1 MGWEI
6 LGTIAGGLLGGL
18 ASKKS
23 KGGTETVDKSPWA
36 PAQPWLLNNIATGQN
51 LQNYY
56 QQNPFNQQQIQA
68 YNNLFG
74 DLDNFRSRIAP
85 GLFDKANQMMNG
97 GYQRQ
102 SYARPGMAGYSQ
114 GGLLQQPAQA
124 GSQQPVFGIPQA
136 GGYSLLSMQSP
147 VQQQPQPQQPAFDAK
162 TVAQLV
168 QEEFARREQER
179 QRAEWNIS

>member
-18 ASKKS
+18 GSKKS
-23 KGGTETVDKSPWA
+23 KGGTETQDRSPWA
-36 PAQPWLLNNIATGQN
+36 PVQPWLLNNIATGQN

-56 QQNPFNQQQIQA
+56 QQNPFNAQQQQA
-68 YNNLFG
+68 YSNLFG
-74 DLDNFRSRIAP
+74 DLDNFRSQIAP

-114 GGLLQQPAQA
+114 GGGLLQQPVTQGAF
-124 GSQQPVFGIPQA
+124 SLPQA
-136 GGYSLLSMQSP
+136 GNYGLLNFQQEKPKEASLP
-147 VQQQPQPQQPAFDAK
+147 AQQPDTK
-162 TVAQLV
+162 TIAQLI